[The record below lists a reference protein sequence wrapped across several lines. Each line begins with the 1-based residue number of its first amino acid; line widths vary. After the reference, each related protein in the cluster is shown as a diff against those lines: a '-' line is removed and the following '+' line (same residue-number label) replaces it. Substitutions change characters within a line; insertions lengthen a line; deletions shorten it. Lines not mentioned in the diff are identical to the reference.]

1 MEGGRDQSRCLL
13 DTQEEGNDEWGKAA
27 GGGIVGVRGE
37 EEEGRQTSLM
47 RKCQMNKGR
56 QRGLH
61 QHEVQTLTENTN
73 KDTAQHLNEE

>member
-1 MEGGRDQSRCLL
+1 MSGEKQLVG
-13 DTQEEGNDEWGKAA
+13 EWW
-27 GGGIVGVRGE
+27 E
-37 EEEGRQTSLM
+37 SEEGRQTSLM
-47 RKCQMNKGR
+47 KKCQMNKGR